1 MGEGAYERRLPG
13 LPGCGEISVRLYEM
27 QIEVFELAAP
37 DRSEWEPLA
46 RAYKAF
52 YRTEL
57 PDSAYESTWQ
67 RLLLRNG
74 IRGLGAR
81 IDGRLVG
88 ITHFLFHTGIWS
100 PRACYLEDLFVE
112 HTARG
117 RGVARALISAVA
129 EDARVEGAG
138 RLYWLTHETNS
149 TARVLYDKVA
159 ASSGFVEYEYPL
171 FAEQRGSPP

>member
-1 MGEGAYERRLPG
+1 MPLMP
-13 LPGCGEISVRLYEM
+13 
-27 QIEVFELAAP
+27 IEVSPLVAA
-37 DRSEWEPLA
+37 DRVEWEALS

-52 YRTEL
+52 YRIDP

-67 RLLLRNG
+67 RLLLRDG

-100 PRACYLEDLFVE
+100 PCTCYLEDLFVE
-112 HTARG
+112 HAARG
-117 RGVARALISAVA
+117 RGVARALIGAVA
-129 EDARVEGAG
+129 EDARAEGAG
-138 RLYWLTHETNS
+138 RLYWLTHETNA
-149 TARVLYDKVA
+149 TARALYDKVA

-171 FAEQRGSPP
+171 FAEKRGSQP